1 MATKTSSKKSKS
13 RRPKVKTP
21 VAERVQTLAE
31 LRQELQECQ
40 LQLTEALQREKAI
53 ASENVRLVRD
63 LRESLEQQT
72 ATSEILGVIA
82 SSPTDTQPVLGVVA
96 ENAARLCE
104 AADAA
109 IWRADGDKFWLVAS
123 HGSIPISRPEEA
135 RPMTG
140 SFTISRAM
148 IDQKTIHIHDLS
160 STEAQTEFPQAWALS
175 RAVGIRTALITPLI
189 REGVANRSD
198 SNPPTGSS
206 ALFRKANLA
215 S

>member
-1 MATKTSSKKSKS
+1 MATKRSSKKLKS
-13 RRPKVKTP
+13 RRPKVKTS
-21 VAERVQTLAE
+21 VAGEAQTIAE

-40 LQLTEALQREKAI
+40 LQLAEALQREKATV
-53 ASENVRLVRD
+53 SENVRLARD
-63 LRESLEQQT
+63 IRESLEQQT

-82 SSPTDTQPVLGVVA
+82 SSPTDIQPVLDVVA

-135 RPMTG
+135 RLMTR

-160 STEAQTEFPQAWALS
+160 SSEAKTEFPQAWAWI
-175 RAVGIRTALITPLI
+175 A
-189 REGVANRSD
+189 E
-198 SNPPTGSS
+198 
-206 ALFRKANLA
+206 
-215 S
+215 